1 MRILYVNGDSG
12 IAPDGSKGASIHL
25 RSMIRALCRAGHDV
39 TLCTRRPGWID
50 DAVQVVEGTDAD
62 TLAKTARRFDADA
75 IYERY
80 SLGHI
85 DGLRAAQ
92 TLGLPLALEVNAP
105 LVEEAG
111 RFRPNTL
118 SSQDATWEL
127 KLWRDADLVFAV
139 SKELRDH
146 IRKVRGHDRG
156 LEHLPNGVDP
166 RIFPSPAPCRREGP
180 FTMGFLGHPKPWHGG
195 ELLPHLVQGLERR
208 GISVRLRIVGGGPG
222 SDALAETMRALD
234 LGSKFEST
242 GPLSQDAAIRSLQ
255 ETDLGLAPYLP
266 SKNFYFCPLKVL
278 ETMAAGVPLL
288 ATSIG
293 DVPFLAGDAARLV
306 APGRLEELIDAA
318 AWLLENPEERERLA
332 RAGRA
337 RAFESFTWDQSAHRV
352 IRALQG
358 DKAARA

>member
-39 TLCTRRPGWID
+39 TLCTQRPGGLD
-50 DAVQVVEGTDAD
+50 GPVQVIEGTTTETLVDA
-62 TLAKTARRFDADA
+62 ARRCGAEA

-80 SLGHI
+80 SLGHL
-85 DGLRAAQ
+85 DGLRAARA
-92 TLGLPLALEVNAP
+92 LGIPLALEVNAP

-139 SKELRDH
+139 SRELRDH
-146 IRKVRGHDRG
+146 IRGVRGHEQG

-166 RIFPSPAPCRREGP
+166 RIFPSPPPPRRQGP
-180 FTMGFLGHPKPWHGG
+180 FTLGFLGHPKPWHGG
-195 ELLPHLVQGLERR
+195 ELLPHLVAGLERHGLR
-208 GISVRLRIVGGGPG
+208 VRLRIVGGGPG
-222 SDALAETMRALD
+222 ADALAETMASMG
-234 LGSKFEST
+234 LGDRFEAT
-242 GPLSQDAAIRSLQ
+242 GPLPQDAAIRSLQ

-266 SKNFYFCPLKVL
+266 AKTFYFCPLKVL
-278 ETMAAGVPLL
+278 ETMAAGLPLL

-293 DVPFLAGDAARLV
+293 DVPALTGEAARLV
-306 APGRLEELIDAA
+306 SAGDLDELIDAA
-318 AWLLENPEERERLA
+318 ASLLQNPEERERLG
-332 RAGRA
+332 REGRA
-337 RAFESFTWDQSAHRV
+337 RVFDSFTWDRTAGRV